1 MTVSGKARVAGII
14 GWPVAHSLSMR
25 LHGFWLRQFDI
36 DGLYAPF
43 PVRPGSLEQALR
55 ALPLLGIAGVNL
67 TVPHKVEAMAV
78 LDRVDDLTRRIGAAN
93 TIIVAEDGALEGRNT
108 DGYGFIESLRAGAP
122 GWSASGGLEAGPA
135 VVLGAGGAARAVIVA
150 LLDAGAPNIRLA
162 NRTLSTAQ
170 GLADELGPNIEAVPW
185 DQRGAVL
192 GDAALLVN
200 TTSLGLTGHKP
211 LEIALDDLP
220 QSALVTDVVYAPL
233 MTGLL
238 TAAAARGNKTVD
250 GLGMLLH
257 QGRPGFK
264 AWFGREPEV
273 TQELRDHVLLVAG

>member
-1 MTVSGKARVAGII
+1 MTISGKARVAGII

-36 DGLYAPF
+36 NGVYAPF
-43 PVRPGSLEQALR
+43 PVQPGSLEQALR

-67 TVPHKVEAMAV
+67 TIPHKVEAMAV
-78 LDRVDDLTRRIGAAN
+78 LDRIDDLTRRIGAAN

-108 DGYGFIESLRAGAP
+108 DGYGFIESLRAGAKE
-122 GWSASGGLEAGPA
+122 WSAAAGPA

-150 LLDAGAPNIRLA
+150 LQDAGAPNIRLA
-162 NRTLSTAQ
+162 NRTLATAQ

-185 DQRGAVL
+185 EQRGAAL
-192 GDAALLVN
+192 GAAMLLVN
-200 TTSLGLTGHKP
+200 TTSLGLTGHP
-211 LEIALDDLP
+211 ALEIPLDDLP
-220 QSALVTDVVYAPL
+220 HSALVTDVVYAPL
-233 MTGLL
+233 MTGLM
-238 TAAAARGNKTVD
+238 TAAAARGNPIVD

-264 AWFGREPEV
+264 AWFGRDPEV
-273 TQELRDHVLLVAG
+273 TQELRDHVLSVTG